1 MKIVFCASAAIL
13 VCAAAWL
20 LPLFP
25 AHAENGAEATSLPSG
40 GKRSVTILSDRTDYD
55 RKQGVIL
62 FDGNVFV
69 DDNEYKMHSD
79 TLYVFLDGTN
89 DLKRIVACGDVC
101 ITNGLRVGT
110 CARAVYSRLT
120 SRIVMYGDSS
130 VNAKLVDSG
139 KRKSELEGEKITF
152 WIDSE
157 QVAVEKSRVTIDASG
172 TDMKKEMKRLRNGK
186 K

>member
-1 MKIVFCASAAIL
+1 MIFVACFAAGISLFAASGKDGKGKTA
-13 VCAAAWL
+13 
-20 LPLFP
+20 
-25 AHAENGAEATSLPSG
+25 SLSSG
-40 GKRSVTILSDRTDYD
+40 GKRSVTIVSDRTDYD

-69 DDNEYKMHSD
+69 NDNEYKMHSD

-110 CARAVYSRLT
+110 CQRAVYSRLS
-120 SRIVMYGDSS
+120 SRIVMYGNSS
-130 VNAKLVDSG
+130 ANAKLVDNG

-152 WIDSE
+152 WVDSE
-157 QVAVEKSRVTIDASG
+157 QVAVEKSKVTIDASG
-172 TDMKKEMKRLRNGK
+172 SDMKNEMKRLRNGK